1 MDVGGKAMKMY
12 LTYNCLVSLLTILL
26 LAISNMYVAFS
37 VYAWLI
43 TLGFNLTG
51 EITTCKNK

>member
-12 LTYNCLVSLLTILL
+12 LAYICLVSLLTILL

-43 TLGFNLTG
+43 TLGCNLTG
-51 EITTCKNK
+51 EITTRENK

>member
-1 MDVGGKAMKMY
+1 
-12 LTYNCLVSLLTILL
+12 
-26 LAISNMYVAFS
+26 
-37 VYAWLI
+37 YAWLI